1 MADKAAIKQFREK
14 CVHDGEDYISKLRE
28 IERKM
33 KSMGCA
39 GMDDLKKMLEDET
52 ALSSDICLFQRNYTI
67 IENIESVKRIRKFI
81 DFCDRRFGK
90 QAANRV
96 WDKYVLNM
104 LMEDIAGKYN
114 MSNRWLFV
122 IMDRYINA
130 YLDSGEYKEAVL

>member
-1 MADKAAIKQFREK
+1 MA
-14 CVHDGEDYISKLRE
+14 
-28 IERKM
+28 
-33 KSMGCA
+33 
-39 GMDDLKKMLEDET
+39 KK
-52 ALSSDICLFQRNYTI
+52 N
-67 IENIESVKRIRKFI
+67 
-81 DFCDRRFGK
+81 FGK
-90 QAANRV
+90 QAAKIV